1 MIDSLIEQR
10 EVEERKIREQQDR
23 TQTVTKHREVMLGE
37 RLVCYESP

>member
-23 TQTVTKHREVMLGE
+23 TQTA
-37 RLVCYESP
+37 SNDS